1 MKYPDIAVE
10 LNLLTMTPS
19 SSSYTKSRKGKG
31 ISRSTFHYILYLV
44 IAALWIRSALNAMS
58 FLKHQYGYAEVDDL
72 ADNAPRILVVFAGPT
87 VGIDSTID
95 LNQPTISQVKQLKY
109 HLNMEYFLRH
119 GVQCKSQ
126 DTLFVL
132 SSSTLHLYRNRIRD
146 LDRECQQNNHR
157 VLVTTRE
164 NKCLDLEAV
173 RVAVYGAMVNVS
185 TYDYF
190 FYVNCGVSGPAK
202 EVANLPW
209 TALFLAKLQGQ
220 VKMTGLSHAC
230 PYPHIQSMMYA
241 LDREGLQIVMKGGAI
256 FDCQQRWPDFDKQ
269 DSDVAHGLIVNNYE
283 RKMGD
288 LILQAGYGIEAYLRS
303 ELILDHNQSRC
314 QTKDMWLGAHLKE
327 AYAGR
332 IPLLNETIFFK
343 STRYLTPDLAE
354 EIGYDAKIIG
364 NWV

>member
-1 MKYPDIAVE
+1 
-10 LNLLTMTPS
+10 MTPS
-19 SSSYTKSRKGKG
+19 TSSTDARKLKVLA
-31 ISRSTFHYILYLV
+31 RSKFHYILYLGV
-44 IAALWIRSALNAMS
+44 TALWIRILFNATP
-58 FLKHQYGYAEVDDL
+58 FLKHQYVYAEVDDV
-72 ADNAPRILVVFAGPT
+72 ADISPRILVVFAGPT
-87 VGIDSTID
+87 VGIDSTIHLD
-95 LNQPTISQVKQLKY
+95 EPTVSQVKQLKY
-109 HLNMEYFLRH
+109 HLNMEYFLRY
-119 GVQCKSQ
+119 GVQCKTQ
-126 DTLFVL
+126 DTLFIL
-132 SSSTLHLYRNRIRD
+132 SSATLHLYRNRIRD
-146 LDRECQQNNHR
+146 LDRECRHYNHR

-173 RVAVYGAMVNVS
+173 RVAVYGDMVNVS

-190 FYVNCGVSGPAK
+190 FYVNCGVTGPAK

-209 TALFLAKLQGQ
+209 TALFLAKLQGR

-269 DSDVAHGLIVNNYE
+269 ETDVAHGLIVNGYE
-283 RKMGD
+283 RKMGE

-314 QTKDMWLGAHLKE
+314 QTKDMWLGSHLKE
-327 AYAGR
+327 AYEGR
-332 IPLLNETIFFK
+332 IQFLNETVFFK
-343 STRYLTPDLAE
+343 STRYLSPDLAE